1 MADYK
6 IKDAKTADLDEIYFD
21 KNIGKMCYKNALGI
35 ITTLETSN
43 VGNVVQS
50 VVAGTNV
57 NIDDTDPA
65 NPIVNAISSSGG
77 EAKGG
82 VHTMVPF
89 WGLFN
94 FGTTAHITS
103 SSPNSMNLS
112 NDQVIYY
119 PYIPN
124 IDYTCGSFS
133 IDANS
138 GVVGA
143 KARICVYTQNTN
155 GLPTTLVYSSAD
167 LDLSTTGSKT
177 AITSFSFVAGNTYWL
192 ALQSSGTPNV
202 DAISASSLLQV
213 SNYTAAGSYPV
224 TAWLQSGATFASGAP
239 SPGASN
245 SFTFQAVP
253 LITMTKL

>member
-1 MADYK
+1 MAVTSATGFPSKGIDFTK
-6 IKDAKTADLDEIYFD
+6 ITDTSADFTSVANSTYFYNLADKIVRYKDATGIVLEIFS
-21 KNIGKMCYKNALGI
+21 A
-35 ITTLETSN
+35 
-43 VGNVVQS
+43 
-50 VVAGTNV
+50 A
-57 NIDDTDPA
+57 
-65 NPIVNAISSSGG
+65 SGG
-77 EAKGG
+77 GGGAKGG

-103 SSPNSMNLS
+103 SSPGSMNLS

-133 IDANS
+133 IDVNTA
-138 GVVGA
+138 VVGA

-192 ALQSSGTPNV
+192 ALHSSGTANV
-202 DAISASSLLQV
+202 DSIATSSLLQV
-213 SNYTAAGSYPV
+213 SSYTAAGSYAV
-224 TAWLQSGATFASGAP
+224 TAWIQSSATFASGAP
-239 SPGASN
+239 SPAGPN
-245 SFTFQAVP
+245 SFTFQTVP
-253 LITMTKL
+253 LITMNKL

>member
-1 MADYK
+1 MA
-6 IKDAKTADLDEIYFD
+6 
-21 KNIGKMCYKNALGI
+21 
-35 ITTLETSN
+35 
-43 VGNVVQS
+43 
-50 VVAGTNV
+50 VVAAIGAPAGAINYTQ
-57 NIDDTDPA
+57 ITDTSADFVSVA
-65 NPIVNAISSSGG
+65 NSTYFYNNADKLVRFKDSSGTVLEIFSTSG
-77 EAKGG
+77 GGAKGG

-89 WGLFN
+89 WGLFS
-94 FGTTAHITS
+94 FGTTAQIIS

-138 GVVGA
+138 AVAGA
-143 KARICVYTQNTN
+143 KARICVYTQNTS

-177 AITSFSFVAGNTYWL
+177 AITSFSFVAGNIYWL

-202 DAISASSLLQV
+202 DAISPSSLLQI
-213 SNYTAAGSYPV
+213 SSYTAAGSYPV

-239 SPGASN
+239 NPGGPN